1 MPERQL
7 LRKLLGVARDP
18 CVTVT
23 GYNPSLRHNKMRL
36 FILCLDTF
44 LIPLVGKL
52 CARQSVKLDSEFFL
66 VSFSR
71 RHVYKKH
78 ARTFEFIVLT
88 SKRTDPKNMNDKVI
102 IIGGGLAGLSLGN
115 VLKHQGVP
123 YKVYER
129 DASPEARTQGWSISV
144 HFCLP
149 YLRKSMDP
157 VKYSKLGAASA
168 VDPQHTVDGH
178 KLVVF
183 DGDTGEKIIEPV
195 GGDVEMEVY
204 RVNRGRFRQW
214 LLEGLDV
221 EWDKI
226 LDHYEVTESGVK
238 VTFKDGT
245 TETGSVLVGADGV
258 NSAVCAQILGN
269 ERFQEVTS
277 VNPLQVFGTAY
288 WMDQATRQ
296 SFEAIAPAHMMAFGS
311 HKGNARGLF
320 ASLSD
325 IDRSGPE
332 PKYEMQWLVSGLDP
346 LESQP
351 QNDKERLEIAKKWLE
366 DFHPLFRSL
375 INETPADKPI
385 LHLTIRERFP
395 STELAAKSQKGR
407 IVLIGDAAHAMTM
420 YRGEG
425 KYSSEQMNLYSMIY

>member
-1 MPERQL
+1 M
-7 LRKLLGVARDP
+7 K
-18 CVTVT
+18 
-23 GYNPSLRHNKMRL
+23 
-36 FILCLDTF
+36 
-44 LIPLVGKL
+44 
-52 CARQSVKLDSEFFL
+52 
-66 VSFSR
+66 
-71 RHVYKKH
+71 
-78 ARTFEFIVLT
+78 
-88 SKRTDPKNMNDKVI
+88 DKVI
-102 IIGGGLAGLSLGN
+102 IIGGGLAGLSLAN

-157 VKYSKLGAASA
+157 VKYSKLGVASA

-226 LDHYEVTESGVK
+226 LDHYEVTESGIK

-425 KYSSEQMNLYSMIY
+425 GNHGIQDAAELGMLLVEAYKGDKLLEQAVQEYYDLMLPRAQDAVKRSHEASIFMHGPKEEIKQMFAKMGEQIAARARAMKEQQQQEA